1 MAARG
6 IFRRVLAV
14 ILAAGTSTRLRPL
27 TDHTPKA
34 LIQVLGRSMLE
45 RSIENLHAVGV
56 RDIVIVTGY
65 LGDRIDEM
73 VARRYPNEPIHL
85 VRNPDYATKGNGNS
99 LLTTRHLAEGEELLL
114 LDGDVIYQPGV
125 LRALIASAHPD
136 VIALHRSRALGPENE
151 EMKLSVDA
159 DGWVVKISKEIPPG
173 EAAGESIGIE
183 RFGAATTARLFDTL
197 DARINRGRGSVM
209 DHYEHA
215 FQQMA
220 DEGVKLGVVDIDQW
234 YVEDIDDPADLE
246 RVQAEMR
253 SLGIS

>member
-1 MAARG
+1 M
-6 IFRRVLAV
+6 LAV

-27 TDHTPKA
+27 TDNTPKA

-56 RDIVIVTGY
+56 REIVIVTGY
-65 LGDRIDEM
+65 LGDRIDEL
-73 VARRYPNEPIHL
+73 VARRYAGEPIHL
-85 VRNPDYATKGNGNS
+85 VRNPEYATKGNGNS
-99 LLTTRHLAEGEELLL
+99 TLTTRHLVAGKELLL

-125 LRALIASAHPD
+125 LQALIDSPHPD
-136 VIALHRSRALGPENE
+136 VIALHRSRALGAENE
-151 EMKLSVDA
+151 EMKLSTDA
-159 DGWVVKISKEIPPG
+159 DGWVVRIAKEIPAA

-183 RFGAATTARLFDTL
+183 RFGAATSARLFDTL
-197 DARINRGRGSVM
+197 EARFVHGRAGGKVS

-220 DEGVKLGVVDIDQW
+220 DEGVKLGVVEIDRW

-253 SLGIS
+253 SLGMS